1 MFKRS
6 IERNFRQVVRKELK
20 YMDNKEKSKNIE
32 KIKDKEEILDCT
44 KEIEEY
50 IKNVLPEES
59 DN

>member
-1 MFKRS
+1 
-6 IERNFRQVVRKELK
+6 
-20 YMDNKEKSKNIE
+20 MDNKEKSKNIE
-32 KIKDKEEILDCT
+32 KIKDKENNKEEILDCT